1 MKDSRIIS
9 KKRHKGYVGM
19 ETIVKTEG
27 YKFRIV
33 KTDVY
38 RVFLH
43 ELDKEMTELFQTE
56 TYGVKGTCAYTAPKY
71 QSLKAIVEMIDNG
84 VIQ

>member
-1 MKDSRIIS
+1 MKNSRIIS
-9 KKRHKGYVGM
+9 KKRHEGYVGM

-43 ELDKEMTELFQTE
+43 ELDKEMTELFQMP
-56 TYGVKGTCAYTAPKY
+56 TYDLNGICVYTAPKH
-71 QSLKAIVEMIDNG
+71 QALENIVEMIDEG
-84 VIQ
+84 IIQ